1 MRVKPRT
8 HDPARYNPLPGW
20 LDPAHRIEYPALR
33 GIWPKKQRMQYLQQ
47 ATMHPG
53 LGLQPTMPHLPYFTM
68 QGVIGMPLMATL
80 MDVQQMHYPMG
91 LIDYLACGAPAAKK
105 QKAATVPVHLEI
117 VDDYIKTKVEQQR
130 RSVLA
135 PVVTTCKRKRNAK
148 NDEAIIDL
156 FFPPLTYPISQATHS
171 RPTPRTHVSPISS
184 TPRPTPDMPPSPDA
198 TRTHTIQSSDICGPV
213 TRPSTKQ
220 PDFLTPLDVAPAVH
234 PDAPSTGP
242 CAQPP
247 RHPVH
252 SHSRAANCHT
262 SAPPIRH
269 HWAGCPPPFCV

>member
-1 MRVKPRT
+1 MRQRT
-8 HDPARYNPLPGW
+8 DDLLSQCG
-20 LDPAHRIEYPALR
+20 
-33 GIWPKKQRMQYLQQ
+33 LQT
-47 ATMHPG
+47 AMHPG
-53 LGLQPTMPHLPYFTM
+53 LGLQPTMPHLPYCTM
-68 QGVIGMPLMATL
+68 QAGLPLTGTL
-80 MDVQQMHYPMG
+80 VPVRQMHYPMG
-91 LIDYLACGAPAAKK
+91 LACAERPAKK
-105 QKAATVPVHLEI
+105 QKAVPTQSTAQLHLDM
-117 VDDYIKTKVEQQR
+117 VDDYIKIQVDQQR
-130 RSVLA
+130 GSVA
-135 PVVTTCKRKRNAK
+135 ASMANPRKRKLNAK
-148 NDEAIIDL
+148 NAKALHRSLLSTPDL
-156 FFPPLTYPISQATHS
+156 PHTPGHS
-171 RPTPRTHVSPISS
+171 LQPAPRTHVSPISS

-198 TRTHTIQSSDICGPV
+198 TRTHTIQSSDICGRV

-220 PDFLTPLDVAPAVH
+220 PHFLTPLDVAPAVH